1 MEHWYRSEMEWTT
14 SSKVLYSSIII
25 QILGNITQF
34 VSQIWVRRMLD
45 RANMQIY
52 ALMMA

>member
-1 MEHWYRSEMEWTT
+1 MEHWFRSDMEWTT
-14 SSKVLYSSIII
+14 SSKVSIII
-25 QILGNITQF
+25 QILENITQF